1 VTQLSIFEAHSARRS
16 ALSRVESH
24 ADREWL
30 DRAFAALRGYLE
42 RNQTF
47 FCDQMWGLIEKPREA
62 RALGPVMVRAAKAGL
77 MSKTGEY
84 RLSVSS
90 NLSPKPLWRSLVYR
104 GTQP

>member
-1 VTQLSIFEAHSARRS
+1 MTQLTFDEARAARRS

-30 DRAFAALRGYLE
+30 DAAFAALRGYLE
-42 RNQTF
+42 RNETF
-47 FCDQMWGLIEKPREA
+47 HCDDFWTLGIERPHES
-62 RALGPVMVRAAKAGL
+62 RALGAVIVRAARAGL

-90 NLSPKPLWRSLVYR
+90 NLSPKPLWKSLVYR
-104 GTQP
+104 GQP